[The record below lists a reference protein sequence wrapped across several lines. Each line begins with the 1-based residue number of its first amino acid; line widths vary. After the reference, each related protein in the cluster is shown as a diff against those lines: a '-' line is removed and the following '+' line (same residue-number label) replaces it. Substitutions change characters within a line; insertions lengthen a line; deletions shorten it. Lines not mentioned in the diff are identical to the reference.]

1 VKTVDWTGQPELADH
16 WRMGHAT
23 KPSCTRKSRVARI
36 YLALALPLM
45 GTVWDAAQAQERIP
59 RVLLLYPYDN
69 TGAAIISGEA
79 ARKRMMERLDRKVEF
94 HTDFLDLLRFQDEA
108 HRRQAAQYLA
118 QKYAQTSI
126 DVIIALN
133 TETYRFVDAY
143 RDVFAPKIPVVFC
156 CVMRSLLDETADR
169 PTDITGIITDYDVA
183 KTLELAERLQ
193 PTARSL
199 VFVSGASIIDQVWQ
213 DMYRRQAAPY
223 QSRYNVTFLSG
234 LSREELFDRVARLS
248 RDTIVVLGALFVDRT
263 GRQHVAYELA
273 SDVAKASS
281 APTYAPIDTFLGRGI
296 VGGHMGTF
304 EDAGVEVA
312 DLAIEV
318 LGGADPRSIPPRS
331 SKGQRFRVDARQLA
345 RWGMAETALPD
356 DTLILFKE
364 PTLWEEHRNSVIGA
378 LAIMAIQMALIGAL
392 VMQIFRRRRLEH
404 EMQVAQS
411 ELARVTRVTMMG
423 EMTASIAHE
432 VNQPLAAIVASG
444 SAGLRWLANATP
456 NIDEARSALKRV
468 VNDGYRASEV
478 ISSIRA
484 MFKSDAQARNPVDV
498 NQLVRE
504 VLALLQ
510 SQIQANDIIVKTNL
524 SEPAPVVPGDKVQL
538 QQVMLNLITN
548 AIEAMSDVSGRERS
562 LRISTQ
568 AQGGEVLLDIADTGH
583 GIEPDH
589 LKRIFEAF
597 YTTKTHGMGMGL
609 SICKSIMRAHGGRL
623 SASRAGPYGSV
634 FHVVLTSDVQD

>member
-1 VKTVDWTGQPELADH
+1 MKTVDWTGQPELADH